1 MRGGRG
7 EGSWGLG
14 VSNSARIFKRFRN
27 HVRNNLNRCAVN
39 DSIQTRQTRS
49 IKAQQR
55 WRGSILPF
63 LLNLIQCICTPTPL
77 ILVTLTPRSSLH
89 PSLGVLIYLTSYH
102 EHIFVQIIGYC
113 IYHPSNI
120 LQHTWKKFYEQLS
133 FFFCLECFLDRSQ
146 LIMKKY
152 ISPFHCNNH
161 KKALSHLELI
171 FIVDVRFEIG

>member
-1 MRGGRG
+1 MRGGRR

-27 HVRNNLNRCAVN
+27 HVRNNLNRSAVN

-49 IKAQQR
+49 ITAQQR

-63 LLNLIQCICTPTPL
+63 LLNSIQCICTPTPL

-102 EHIFVQIIGYC
+102 YAFPDC
-113 IYHPSNI
+113 AC
-120 LQHTWKKFYEQLS
+120 KM
-133 FFFCLECFLDRSQ
+133 LESCSLKCQR
-146 LIMKKY
+146 ITKKY
-152 ISPFHCNNH
+152 QKL
-161 KKALSHLELI
+161 KKVAS
-171 FIVDVRFEIG
+171 

>member
-1 MRGGRG
+1 MRGGRR

-27 HVRNNLNRCAVN
+27 HVRNNLHRCAVN

-63 LLNLIQCICTPTPL
+63 LLNSIQCICTPTPL

-102 EHIFVQIIGYC
+102 YAFPDC
-113 IYHPSNI
+113 AR
-120 LQHTWKKFYEQLS
+120 KM
-133 FFFCLECFLDRSQ
+133 LESCSLKCQRVT
-146 LIMKKY
+146 KKY
-152 ISPFHCNNH
+152 PSLNWRTLKNR
-161 KKALSHLELI
+161 
-171 FIVDVRFEIG
+171 DY